1 MTPNG
6 PCFMCGEPTGRYDDD
21 LKRWACSVCHP
32 EPVAWELK
40 LLDDERRDLERDAE
54 VELVPELVAVRRRV
68 HDEAAE
74 RAVARSQ
81 ARSPMKS
88 RDMTRRPAGH

>member
-40 LLDDERRDLERDAE
+40 LLDDERRAEKARAQFKEMGEAKRQSEPWRDRKRG
-54 VELVPELVAVRRRV
+54 RR
-68 HDEAAE
+68 
-74 RAVARSQ
+74 
-81 ARSPMKS
+81 
-88 RDMTRRPAGH
+88 

>member
-40 LLDDERRDLERDAE
+40 LLDDERRAEKARAQFKEIGEMKRQSEPWRDRKRG
-54 VELVPELVAVRRRV
+54 RR
-68 HDEAAE
+68 
-74 RAVARSQ
+74 
-81 ARSPMKS
+81 
-88 RDMTRRPAGH
+88 